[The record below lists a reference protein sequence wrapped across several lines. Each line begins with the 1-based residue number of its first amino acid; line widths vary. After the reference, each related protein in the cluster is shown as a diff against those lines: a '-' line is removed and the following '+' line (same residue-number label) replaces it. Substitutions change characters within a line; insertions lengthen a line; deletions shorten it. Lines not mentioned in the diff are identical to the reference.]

1 MVAVLTP
8 CSKKS
13 SVAGTSREQDGFDLF
28 ADSTPLGYVGGDA
41 EFVSLRRQ

>member
-13 SVAGTSREQDGFDLF
+13 SVAGTSREQDGFDLLQI
-28 ADSTPLGYVGGDA
+28 A
-41 EFVSLRRQ
+41 RR